1 MRAATVAQIKKELKH
16 LPPEELQALVLR
28 LARFKKDNKEL
39 LTYLLF
45 EAGDEYSYIES
56 VKSMVDEGFDSI
68 NTRSTYF
75 AKKSIRKILSG
86 LRKFIRYSGKKET
99 EVELLIHFCE
109 RMNTMQPP
117 ITRSQ
122 VLMNLYDRLV
132 AKIRATVL
140 KLDEDLRYDYSV
152 ELKSRLDEEL
162 LNGARLLP

>member
-132 AKIRATVL
+132 AKILATIL

-162 LNGARLLP
+162 

>member
-56 VKSMVDEGFDSI
+56 VKSSVDEGFASI

-86 LRKFIRYSGKKET
+86 LRKYIRYSGKKET

-122 VLMNLYDRLV
+122 VLINLYDRLV
-132 AKIRATVL
+132 AKIRATIL

-162 LNGARLLP
+162 